1 MSKVVCLSLGRN
13 GTQSLTDFL
22 VSLNYKTIHW
32 IDQKDYQKS
41 FSINSKY
48 ELNKYIES
56 FEQEYDAFTDIS
68 FAISYDFFNKKYSDA
83 MFILIT
89 RDIDSWIRSMRRH
102 IQSLENMMNLKI
114 IHPIVKT
121 VYSQYVNVD
130 NKLMSQITDDE
141 FKKIYTRH
149 TETVLEYF
157 KDSKNFLHIDLS
169 DPDID
174 IKILDFLSI
183 NEHHTFPKKDYF

>member
-48 ELNKYIES
+48 ELTKYIES

-102 IQSLENMMNLKI
+102 GIYNVSHCQYA
-114 IHPIVKT
+114 T
-121 VYSQYVNVD
+121 V
-130 NKLMSQITDDE
+130 
-141 FKKIYTRH
+141 
-149 TETVLEYF
+149 
-157 KDSKNFLHIDLS
+157 
-169 DPDID
+169 
-174 IKILDFLSI
+174 
-183 NEHHTFPKKDYF
+183 